1 MNLTAKKEN
10 DNEQSV
16 FTLEEVF
23 PDAEG
28 IFSARFQ
35 KLSDSY
41 KNALFVFDTNVLLLP
56 YSMRKEG
63 LIQLRELY
71 KKLISDKRLYIPK
84 RVAREFARNRNK
96 KLAEIHHSLMQSK
109 AGKNKSILGY
119 PILNGLDEK
128 TKIDEALIE
137 LNKAEANYYKA
148 IDALASTI
156 RGWEWNDPVSA
167 IYSELF
173 TADVLIEHNKDNS
186 ELIAELDRRF
196 KLKIP
201 PGYKDSGKDDGG
213 VGDLS
218 IWLSVLDL
226 GGSKKRDVIFV
237 TEDIKPDWWNQSNG
251 SEFLPRFEL
260 IDEYRR
266 FSEGNTLHI
275 IRLSKLLEL
284 FEVEK
289 ELIEEAKE
297 AEKSRKETFLRLF
310 SGFKEERKRKS
321 SIFCKLTKEE
331 QLSEVRA
338 WFYSNYEDPA
348 NSCPYE
354 SREGGYQYIWGGPYD
369 AREEIDREF
378 CDIAPQ
384 SVIDEIVSELEGQ
397 CSEWSACPEYQED
410 QY

>member
-1 MNLTAKKEN
+1 MTARKEA
-10 DNEQSV
+10 DGEQST
-16 FTLEEVF
+16 FILEEVF

-63 LIQLRELY
+63 LMQLRDLY
-71 KKLISDKRLYIPK
+71 KRLISDKRLFIPK

-109 AGKNKSILGY
+109 VGKNKNVLGY

-128 TKIDEALIE
+128 TKIDEALVE

-173 TADVLIEHNKDNS
+173 TVEVLIEHKKNNS

-218 IWLSVLDL
+218 IWLSVLEL
-226 GGSKKRDVIFV
+226 GSSEKRDIIFV

-289 ELIEEAKE
+289 EFVEEAKE
-297 AEKSRKETFLRLF
+297 AEKNRKEAFLRVF
-310 SGFKEERKRKS
+310 NGFKEERKRKS
-321 SIFCKLTKEE
+321 IIFGKLTREE

-348 NSCPYE
+348 ESCPYE
-354 SREGGYQYIWGGPYD
+354 SREGGYQFIWGGPYD

-378 CDIAPQ
+378 SDIASQ
-384 SVIDEIVSELEGQ
+384 SIIDEVVSELEGQ
-397 CSEWSACPEYQED
+397 CFEWSGCPEYQED
-410 QY
+410 QL